1 MYGYSF
7 ERPARHMREYLAVL
21 LPLLR
26 EGKVSFTGETVK
38 AEGALTLPGVMPPPV
53 LLAAL
58 GPRMLRLA
66 GGLADGTITWMVGP
80 ATLASHIV
88 PTIRAAAVD
97 AGRPPPRVAV
107 GLPICVTDDI
117 AAARE
122 RAARIFSIYNTL
134 PSYRAMLDR
143 QGAEGPQDI
152 AVVGDE
158 DAVNAALDSVADAG
172 GTDLVANEFGS
183 GEERQRTR
191 ALLRRRATAAA

>member
-1 MYGYSF
+1 
-7 ERPARHMREYLAVL
+7 
-21 LPLLR
+21 
-26 EGKVSFTGETVK
+26 
-38 AEGALTLPGVMPPPV
+38 
-53 LLAAL
+53 

-80 ATLASHIV
+80 VTLGSHIV

-107 GLPICVTDDI
+107 GLPVCVTDDI

-122 RAARIFSIYNTL
+122 LAMRIFSIYNTL

-143 QGAEGPQDI
+143 EGAEGPQDV

-158 DAVNAALDSVADAG
+158 DAVNAVLDTVADSG
-172 GTDLVANEFGS
+172 GTDLVANVLGS

-191 ALLRRRATAAA
+191 ALLRSRATASA